1 MRNKL
6 IAVIL
11 VISILLSIVPFGT
24 VMIEAA
30 ETPSDVTITV
40 LDSEGKIITDS
51 DLSVSV
57 THVYGTYFT
66 RSQKVTVTNYGDGV
80 FGYDS
85 SKYNQSS
92 TKYEV
97 NPKV

>member
-1 MRNKL
+1 MQMKRKIL
-6 IAVIL
+6 AVIL

-24 VMIEAA
+24 IMIDAA

-51 DLSVSV
+51 NLSVSV

-66 RSQKVTVTNYGDGV
+66 RS
-80 FGYDS
+80 
-85 SKYNQSS
+85 
-92 TKYEV
+92 
-97 NPKV
+97 

>member
-1 MRNKL
+1 M
-6 IAVIL
+6 
-11 VISILLSIVPFGT
+11 P
-24 VMIEAA
+24 MAA

-85 SKYNQSS
+85 SLPKSS
-92 TKYEV
+92 HLRFL
-97 NPKV
+97 